1 MIYEVQTRMINTW
14 ENCWTDGGVPMT
26 FTNKREAQLEI
37 DDLLALMPDYSP
49 EDYRIVELEGAD
61 PAPAQLADVLNRIDQ
76 LHDHINH
83 LEDVLRALLDDD
95 NEKTRMDAQ
104 RALDQ

>member
-1 MIYEVQTRMINTW
+1 MNPT
-14 ENCWTDGGVPMT
+14 
-26 FTNKREAQLEI
+26 
-37 DDLLALMPDYSP
+37 
-49 EDYRIVELEGAD
+49 
-61 PAPAQLADVLNRIDQ
+61 QLADVLNRIDELNSLPRAL
-76 LHDHINH
+76 LHHIGELGSRITH